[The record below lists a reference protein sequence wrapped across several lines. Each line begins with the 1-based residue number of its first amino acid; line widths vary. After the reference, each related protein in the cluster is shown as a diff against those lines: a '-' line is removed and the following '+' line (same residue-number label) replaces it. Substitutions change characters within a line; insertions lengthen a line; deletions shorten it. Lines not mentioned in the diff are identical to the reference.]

1 MKNQFKLISTFL
13 IVSISLIGCQKDDH
27 EEKLD
32 AEIRLLNQFVLDKNY
47 GVESRTSGLYYI
59 EEIAGT
65 GAQPEVGDFVLV
77 NFTGRIVQGERVFAT
92 TDYSVAEENNLV
104 SNSLLYGPFRLEVG
118 IIAPAGMNE
127 GVQYMKEGGI
137 ARLIFPS
144 TLGFGRYPIGILPA
158 YSSLIYDVELFK
170 VIPDPVV
177 YESELLSQYL
187 TNNMI
192 EVEPD
197 SLGVY
202 YIETVEG
209 TGQSPLNNN
218 IVEVTYTA
226 YLLDG
231 RMIAST
237 GTTVKQLSLSG
248 YLEGYIHE
256 FYTVKGL
263 RDAIK
268 KMKAGGVATVIV
280 PHTQAFG
287 TNSVDASSLG
297 YKYPIP
303 GYSTLVYNIE
313 LKAIK

>member
-1 MKNQFKLISTFL
+1 MKNPFKFISAFL
-13 IVSISLIGCQKDDH
+13 IVGISLVGCQKDDH

-32 AEIRLLNQFVLDKNY
+32 TEIRLLDQFVIEKDY
-47 GVESRTSGLYYI
+47 GVEARTSGLYYI
-59 EEIAGT
+59 EEIPGT

-77 NFTGRIVQGERVFAT
+77 NFTGRMVQGERVFAT
-92 TDYSVAEENNLV
+92 TDYWVAEENNLV
-104 SNSLLYGPFRLEVG
+104 SSSFLYGPFRLEVG
-118 IIAPAGMNE
+118 NIAPAGMNE
-127 GVQYMKEGGI
+127 GVQYMKEGGFSK
-137 ARLIFPS
+137 LIFPS

-158 YSSLIYDVELFK
+158 YSSLIYDVELLE

-177 YESELLSQYL
+177 YETELLSQYISD
-187 TNNMI
+187 NMI

-197 SLGVY
+197 TAGVY
-202 YIETVEG
+202 YIELVEG

-237 GTTVKQLSLSG
+237 GSTVKQLSLTG
-248 YLEGYIHE
+248 YLQGYINE
-256 FYTVKGL
+256 YYTVKGL

-268 KMKAGGVATVIV
+268 KMKPGGVATVII
-280 PHTQAFG
+280 PYTQAFG
-287 TNSVDASSLG
+287 SSSVDASSLG
-297 YKYPIP
+297 YKYPVP
-303 GYSTLVYNIE
+303 AYSTLVYEIE